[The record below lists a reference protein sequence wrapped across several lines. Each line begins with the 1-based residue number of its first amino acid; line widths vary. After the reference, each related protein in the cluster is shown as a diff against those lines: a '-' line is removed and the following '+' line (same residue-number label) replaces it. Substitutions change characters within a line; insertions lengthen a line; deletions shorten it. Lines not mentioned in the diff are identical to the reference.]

1 MTVISVSIFLLSAA
15 VLALEVVLVRA
26 LAIGH
31 WHHFA
36 YMVISTA
43 LLGFGAGGVFV
54 CIFSKAL
61 TKHYKRWLWGL
72 AFAFGL
78 SVPIVFSRSQEAPF
92 DELQLIWD
100 PMQMVF
106 LLEHYISFFVP
117 FLCAG
122 TFLALVF
129 KVFSQKAHHL
139 YFLNM
144 AGSGAGSAVIVLLMY
159 GHDPAKLLVVISS
172 AGFLVALLLALQVSR
187 RTVLYTL
194 AIAFV
199 FVYGIVVRGV
209 LGLEINISEH
219 KSLAYYSSL
228 PAAETL
234 AVRYSPLGRL
244 DCVRAP
250 SIRSFPGLSIDYE
263 GQLPEQL
270 LIISDGDGIS
280 AVNLFENLSE
290 LGCYDYVTSALG
302 YHLVTEPHVCIIGA
316 GGGSDVGQ
324 ALLLGARK
332 VTAVEIN
339 RQVMDLVRNELVE
352 FSSGLYERDDVEVVI
367 ADGRN
372 FLQTTSESFDVISI
386 SLLDSLSA
394 SAAGLYALNESH
406 LYTAEAVFQALR
418 QLQPGGVLSITRSLK
433 TPARDSLKILATVA
447 EALRRDRV
455 SDPSGHI
462 MMIRSWATATV
473 VASPDPFSGVQIEA
487 ARRFARERGFDL
499 VHVPGIEAEQAN
511 KFHILEEPI
520 YYEGAQRILSDGY
533 EEFYRDYAYNIRPA
547 TDDRPY
553 FFDFFKWRSLPVMIR
568 TLGRQWLPFSEWGY
582 LVLVVTLLQAVLA
595 SGVFILLPLFI
606 AKPLRGMGSGKAATF
621 GYFLL
626 LGFAYMFL
634 EMGFIQK
641 MTLLIGHPVF
651 GVAVTLVGFLVFSGF
666 GSLTAGAFFK
676 KPRVIK
682 CLVPVAVAAIVV
694 IGIAEIAFM
703 VFAFEWLVGFSQ
715 LWRIVF
721 GLAIT
726 GPLAFF
732 MGVPFPTGLRALGAS
747 RGPLV
752 PWAWGV
758 NGFASVTGA
767 VLGTFLAISVGF
779 TILAGIALAC
789 YLTAAAISGRIT
801 QTV

>member
-1 MTVISVSIFLLSAA
+1 MTLISLSIFLLSAA

-54 CIFSKAL
+54 CIFSNAL

-122 TFLALVF
+122 SFLALVF
-129 KVFSQKAHHL
+129 KVFSQKAHRL

-144 AGSGAGSAVIVLLMY
+144 AGSGVGSAVIVLLMY
-159 GHDPAKLLVVISS
+159 GHDPAKLLIVISS
-172 AGFLVALLLALQVSR
+172 VGFLVALLLALQVSR
-187 RTVLYTL
+187 WTVFYTL

-199 FVYGIVVRGV
+199 CVYGIGV
-209 LGLEINISEH
+209 LGLPDLEINISEH

-228 PAAETL
+228 PEAKIV

-244 DCVRAP
+244 DCVMAP
-250 SIRSFPGLSIDYE
+250 SIRSFPGLSIGYE

-270 LIISDGDGIS
+270 LIISDGDGVS
-280 AVNLFENLSE
+280 AVNRFEKLSE
-290 LGCYDYVTSALG
+290 LGCYDYVTSAIG
-302 YHLVTEPHVCIIGA
+302 YHLVAGPDVCIIGA

-324 ALLLGARK
+324 AFILGARK

-339 RQVMDLVRNELVE
+339 PQVIDLVRNEVGE
-352 FSSGLYERDDVEVVI
+352 FSSGLYEGDDVDVVV

-372 FLQTTSESFDVISI
+372 FLQRKTEKFDVISI

-406 LYTAEAVFQALR
+406 LYTTGAVFGALR
-418 QLQPGGVLSITRSLK
+418 QLRPGGVLSITRSLK
-433 TPARDSLKILATVA
+433 RPARDSLKILATVA
-447 EALRRDRV
+447 EALRFDSV
-455 SDPSGHI
+455 SEPSRYI

-473 VASPDPFSGVQIEA
+473 VASGEPFSAEQIEA
-487 ARRFARERGFDL
+487 ARRFAEERGFDL
-499 VHVPGIEAEQAN
+499 VHVPGIEAEEAN
-511 KFHILEEPI
+511 RFHILEEPI
-520 YYEGAQRILSDGY
+520 YYESAQRILSDGY

-606 AKPLRGMGSGKAATF
+606 AKPLRGIGSGKAATF

-651 GVAVTLVGFLVFSGF
+651 GVAVTLTGFLVFSGL
-666 GSLTAGAFFK
+666 GSLAAGVFFK
-676 KPRVIK
+676 RPGGVKG
-682 CLVPVAVAAIVV
+682 LVPIAVVAIVV
-694 IGIAEIAFM
+694 IGIAETAFM

-715 LWRIVF
+715 LWRIVI

-732 MGVPFPTGLRALGAS
+732 MGVPFPTGLRAIGAG
-747 RGPLV
+747 REPLV

-767 VLGTFLAISVGF
+767 VLGTFLAISMGF
-779 TILAGIALAC
+779 TILAGIALVC
-789 YLTAAAISGRIT
+789 YLIAAAISRRIT
-801 QTV
+801 QSV